1 MPKKVGSDIILL
13 IDAIALK
20 GYQNLIVLER
30 LIGISLGFLMM
41 SLSFNMKEP

>member
-1 MPKKVGSDIILL
+1 MPKKVGSDIIFL

-30 LIGISLGFLMM
+30 LIGISLGFFTM
-41 SLSFNMKEP
+41 SYYHLI